1 MEETAEAATGIRRVG
16 RSVLRPRRTR
26 VFGRRVPP
34 AARSA
39 GDEGNGAAARNR
51 SLAAPSGLRAPAEG
65 AVAGGT
71 RPVGGTTAPV
81 VATSKTAR
89 KGGRGPPPRCKRMLE
104 LNGASRPHGGRRPR
118 LTVSASSCFKGL
130 PQGGADM
137 GPRHG
142 SRFLPTCPVPPVTRG
157 V

>member
-16 RSVLRPRRTR
+16 RSVLRPEKDAHLRTASPASGSERR
-26 VFGRRVPP
+26 GRGQRGSGP
-34 AARSA
+34 
-39 GDEGNGAAARNR
+39 DR

-71 RPVGGTTAPV
+71 RPAGGTTAPV

-104 LNGASRPHGGRRPR
+104 LNGASRPRGGRRPR

-137 GPRHG
+137 GPA
-142 SRFLPTCPVPPVTRG
+142 SFPPARCRL
-157 V
+157 